1 MKLGFLVKDLW
12 LSQMSYY
19 LTMNVNSY
27 KTIKEIDDAV
37 VFFEDV
43 SQYSV
48 SPLFSTMNS
57 SEIWGFDGVLISTC
71 LSTTLSSIAAIGPI
85 QKIFYVWDLDWM
97 RNGRDYEYN
106 IKAFSPEVKIIAR
119 SEDHGVAIKNYCNRE
134 PDGYVSNFNLQE
146 FMRVINDE

>member
-12 LSQMSYY
+12 LSQMAYY
-19 LTMNVNSY
+19 LTMNMNGY
-27 KTIKEIDDAV
+27 KTIEGIDDAV

-57 SEIWGFDGVLISTC
+57 SEIWGFDGVLVSTC
-71 LSTTLSSIAAIGPI
+71 ISTTLNSIAAIGPS

-97 RNGRDYEYN
+97 RHNKNYEYN
-106 IKAFSPEVKIIAR
+106 IQAFDPDVKIVAR
-119 SEDHGVAIKNYCNRE
+119 SKDHGVAIKNYCNRE
-134 PDGYVSNFNLQE
+134 PNGYVNNFNLQE
-146 FMRVINDE
+146 FIKVIKDE